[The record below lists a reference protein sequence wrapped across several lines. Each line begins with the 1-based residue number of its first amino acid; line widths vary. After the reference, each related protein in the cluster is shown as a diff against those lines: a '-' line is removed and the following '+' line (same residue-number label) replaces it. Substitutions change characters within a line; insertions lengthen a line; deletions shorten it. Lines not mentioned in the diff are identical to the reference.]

1 LPLLAAWLQRQS
13 RDAGRWSARFYSIN
27 SLGAVFGAGMAGFYL
42 VRSLGMVSALQM
54 TALVNVLVGLTAV
67 GLARRHGAMVRSEPA
82 TAPTSVPASN
92 TFHWSCA
99 LVALTG
105 GVSMGLEVLASRS
118 LILIFG
124 ASLQAFSIVLMAF
137 ILGIGLGSAVVASPR
152 WQRLRKETSACA
164 LLLFAAG
171 WIGVLVLGITEW
183 VEFYMQAKTG
193 LAASDM
199 GYRFHQ
205 LLAAGMSAVV
215 LGVPAGLLGAV
226 LPLWIRSLGAESRA
240 LGDQVGRLLTWNTVG
255 AVAGVLLTGFG
266 LMPWVGLRASFYVLV
281 VGLCFSAFLIALA
294 HRRPRTAGLSIG
306 MGVAL
311 AVLGLM
317 TGQGWRQVLSSGVF
331 RMRGTYADPQ
341 AMEKRRK
348 HIQILFYEDAADAT
362 VSVERGDGIA
372 AKNDTG
378 LRINGKVDASSQV
391 DLSTQYLLAHLPM
404 AGRPE
409 SKEVFILGLGSG
421 ITAGALLAHPVEH
434 VTIAENCEPV
444 LRAVQFFAKWNRNP
458 LADPR
463 VRVHNED
470 ARTVLKLSPQKYDV
484 IISEPSNPWMIGV
497 GSVFSQEFYKLAS
510 SRLKE
515 GGLMCQWFHM
525 YELNDDIVGLVL
537 RSFVSVF
544 PYLEIWDPGAGDI
557 ILLGGL
563 HPWKSSPDVYQRTF
577 DRVEVSKDLG
587 AIGLKSPQSLWA
599 RQLASQRTGFAIPGA
614 GPTQSDA
621 YPILEYE
628 APKAFFV
635 GESAGIL
642 NLFDERTWQWDLA
655 SGAKADTLE
664 GLDLKVTH
672 EIFERF
678 TSVNSQLNRCLGLR
692 FEAVENHTATA
703 DPAVPC
709 IFHSPGSRPIQAKV
723 PDNVSEEWRR
733 LLEARN
739 AIQADPSSW
748 FGPVSTI
755 QSVLTSKKLDPGLKV
770 AGQSPMDLAALAAK
784 ACLRHGDQER
794 ARALVLAGLQLDPK
808 SAELLFI
815 GRILGREQEKT
826 PPNAQ

>member
-1 LPLLAAWLQRQS
+1 
-13 RDAGRWSARFYSIN
+13 
-27 SLGAVFGAGMAGFYL
+27 
-42 VRSLGMVSALQM
+42 
-54 TALVNVLVGLTAV
+54 
-67 GLARRHGAMVRSEPA
+67 
-82 TAPTSVPASN
+82 
-92 TFHWSCA
+92 
-99 LVALTG
+99 
-105 GVSMGLEVLASRS
+105 
-118 LILIFG
+118 
-124 ASLQAFSIVLMAF
+124 
-137 ILGIGLGSAVVASPR
+137 
-152 WQRLRKETSACA
+152 
-164 LLLFAAG
+164 
-171 WIGVLVLGITEW
+171 
-183 VEFYMQAKTG
+183 
-193 LAASDM
+193 
-199 GYRFHQ
+199 
-205 LLAAGMSAVV
+205 
-215 LGVPAGLLGAV
+215 
-226 LPLWIRSLGAESRA
+226 
-240 LGDQVGRLLTWNTVG
+240 
-255 AVAGVLLTGFG
+255 
-266 LMPWVGLRASFYVLV
+266 
-281 VGLCFSAFLIALA
+281 
-294 HRRPRTAGLSIG
+294 
-306 MGVAL
+306 
-311 AVLGLM
+311 
-317 TGQGWRQVLSSGVF
+317 
-331 RMRGTYADPQ
+331 
-341 AMEKRRK
+341 
-348 HIQILFYEDAADAT
+348 
-362 VSVERGDGIA
+362 
-372 AKNDTG
+372 
-378 LRINGKVDASSQV
+378 
-391 DLSTQYLLAHLPM
+391 
-404 AGRPE
+404 
-409 SKEVFILGLGSG
+409 
-421 ITAGALLAHPVEH
+421 
-434 VTIAENCEPV
+434 
-444 LRAVQFFAKWNRNP
+444 
-458 LADPR
+458 
-463 VRVHNED
+463 
-470 ARTVLKLSPQKYDV
+470 LKLSPQKYDV

-678 TSVNSQLNRCLGLR
+678 TSVNSQLTRCLGLR